1 MPYVKSDIE
10 DMDINYV
17 DTVTTESN
25 YGGFPCDFVLVNSYV
40 ETDSFTN
47 LSYRKNIELDRLRY
61 LDIIRMYREYNEVLK
76 ESVILRKVQYTEEKD
91 VFIDC
96 VNSGNSETETI
107 TDIRWTTTKTDGVS
121 IFDCQP
127 IDSMYLMKDGNYYYK
142 HSQEVERMDFLENK
156 ELEYGLTDEETDELN
171 RLNSIYNV
179 LLEENEYIILVKN
192 YDDLVEY
199 DNFWENW
206 WTNNFNLTS
215 YAGAFDSWETLILD
229 SNYSG
234 PQYFKFYYD
243 VEKYILGRVNVPEEN
258 DGETIKGGKVPNY
271 VYYINF
277 NDYKDWFDENIGLI
291 NTDDSI
297 QNEWN
302 ERGGFAFYN
311 FLNTISPKF
320 LNHLDL
326 PEEGRLTG
334 FTFMP
339 PVINI
344 DFSFIDECIPFDTYK
359 PYELSVDINS
369 NVVDGTFEYSAST
382 HGVGSALTPTFKTF
396 EDGELNVESKLSSLR
411 SNNVYYINDKIF
423 GVFNGFEND
432 GQMFNCVYH
441 TGDTHT
447 HPLRVRYFTV
457 SLYEYQRR
465 ADEWIL
471 VRHINI
477 PEQVDSTISTEQMPK
492 AGESTYQ
499 IVGIKLID
507 SAVTI
512 ENEHTEPY
520 ETIVED
526 KKYLSAYTFYDKKT
540 VNTYGWWS
548 CHKEGHEG
556 LRCGDGENIDFSTA
570 NKYRN
575 LLLLSCV
582 PSACETESGIYHY
595 MVKYDNGY
603 TNIGSNTFIN
613 TGSTIKKLQ
622 IPYELNVRTNITSLD
637 GEFSGTTIY
646 DEVLAKEIVSVSGV
660 DKLSISYVIGA
671 TSGDDVTTSGI
682 HYNEDFFY
690 TGVSK
695 ANIVIDGKYDGEIFY
710 EKIESENIQTISNEK
725 YNLTRKAQIAKVTG
739 MEIGTQWTSA
749 SCVNAYLFTE
759 DSSDNLLDYPNIS
772 VDISFNRGNAAIW
785 EKRFKL
791 AECNTLEDLE
801 NYGNNYFNL

>member
-1 MPYVKSDIE
+1 METIRKKICLEPLISRRPGIMPYVKSDIE

-142 HSQEVERMDFLENK
+142 HSQEVERMEFLENK

-291 NTDDSI
+291 STDDSI

-326 PEEGRLTG
+326 PEEGRFTG

-369 NVVDGTFEYSAST
+369 NVVDGTFE
-382 HGVGSALTPTFKTF
+382 
-396 EDGELNVESKLSSLR
+396 
-411 SNNVYYINDKIF
+411 
-423 GVFNGFEND
+423 
-432 GQMFNCVYH
+432 
-441 TGDTHT
+441 
-447 HPLRVRYFTV
+447 
-457 SLYEYQRR
+457 
-465 ADEWIL
+465 
-471 VRHINI
+471 
-477 PEQVDSTISTEQMPK
+477 
-492 AGESTYQ
+492 
-499 IVGIKLID
+499 
-507 SAVTI
+507 
-512 ENEHTEPY
+512 
-520 ETIVED
+520 
-526 KKYLSAYTFYDKKT
+526 
-540 VNTYGWWS
+540 
-548 CHKEGHEG
+548 
-556 LRCGDGENIDFSTA
+556 
-570 NKYRN
+570 
-575 LLLLSCV
+575 
-582 PSACETESGIYHY
+582 
-595 MVKYDNGY
+595 
-603 TNIGSNTFIN
+603 
-613 TGSTIKKLQ
+613 
-622 IPYELNVRTNITSLD
+622 
-637 GEFSGTTIY
+637 
-646 DEVLAKEIVSVSGV
+646 
-660 DKLSISYVIGA
+660 
-671 TSGDDVTTSGI
+671 
-682 HYNEDFFY
+682 
-690 TGVSK
+690 
-695 ANIVIDGKYDGEIFY
+695 
-710 EKIESENIQTISNEK
+710 
-725 YNLTRKAQIAKVTG
+725 
-739 MEIGTQWTSA
+739 
-749 SCVNAYLFTE
+749 
-759 DSSDNLLDYPNIS
+759 
-772 VDISFNRGNAAIW
+772 
-785 EKRFKL
+785 
-791 AECNTLEDLE
+791 
-801 NYGNNYFNL
+801 